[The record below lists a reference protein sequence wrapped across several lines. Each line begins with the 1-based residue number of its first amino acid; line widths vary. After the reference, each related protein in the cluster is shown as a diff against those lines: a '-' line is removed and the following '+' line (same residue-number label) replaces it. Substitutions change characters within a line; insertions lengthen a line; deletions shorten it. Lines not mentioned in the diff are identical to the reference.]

1 METNSFFF
9 PAAMLHYCLVF
20 QPRGLSSAVN
30 IYAASPR
37 CFDGASLAQHDRE
50 NTGVIPSV
58 AEESRGNELFLLP
71 RGKVVLLFSFAAA
84 RVK

>member
-1 METNSFFF
+1 M
-9 PAAMLHYCLVF
+9 
-20 QPRGLSSAVN
+20 PRGLNSAVI

-58 AEESRGNELFLLP
+58 VEESRGNELFLLP
-71 RGKVVLLFSFAAA
+71 RDDVFLLFKFHSA